1 MKYCADT
8 WFILKAFENDEMGK
22 KIIEEARFGKA
33 QIIVPISTFAESTKK
48 LMQQGVSFQAIELF
62 FQGIENTEEIIIV
75 NLDKNIAQEAAKI
88 SLSNDLAMLD
98 AFVAATAKIIGCEY
112 VLTKDSDFKHLIKR
126 KYIKVKSW

>member
-22 KIIEEARFGKA
+22 KIIEEARLGNA

-62 FQGIENTEEIIIV
+62 FQGIENTEEIVIV

-98 AFVAATAKIIGCEY
+98 AFVAATAKTIGCEY
-112 VLTKDSDFKHLIKR
+112 ILTKDSDYKHLIKR

>member
-8 WFILKAFENDEMGK
+8 WFILKAFENDVIGK
-22 KIIEEARFGKA
+22 NIIEEARLGKT
-33 QIIVPISTFAESTKK
+33 QIIIPISTFAESTKK

-62 FQGIENTEEIIIV
+62 FQGIESTEEIIIV
-75 NLDKNIAQEAAKI
+75 NLDKTIAQEAAKI

-112 VLTKDSDFKHLIKR
+112 VLTKDSDFKHLIKKR
-126 KYIKVKSW
+126 YIKVKSW